1 MHFNTLLTGLF
12 AAGAVAAPAK
22 DLAVRQLGG
31 TTSNELENGSC
42 KPVIFINAR
51 ASTEPGNMVSNY
63 ASGHSP
69 FALSNANAHSKGLST
84 GPALC
89 SSLKRALG
97 DVACQGVGGAYSA
110 GLAQNALPGGSSQG
124 AFDEAKRLFNLAH
137 TKCPDSTIV
146 ASGYSQGTAVM
157 NGAIKD
163 LDAEVQDQIAG
174 VVLFGYTK
182 NAQND
187 GQIENFPADKV
198 KVYCAATDGVC
209 GGALVVTAGHFT
221 YTDDVSPASDFL
233 QQKVQSAGS
242 SSSSSSSS
250 SSEDGS
256 SSSGSG
262 FGSLFG

>member
-1 MHFNTLLTGLF
+1 MHFSPLLTGLF

-31 TTSNELENGSC
+31 STSNELEDGSC

-51 ASTEPGNMVSNY
+51 ASTEPGNM
-63 ASGHSP
+63 
-69 FALSNANAHSKGLST
+69 GLST

-187 GQIENFPADKV
+187 GEIENFPADKV

-209 GGALVVTAGHFT
+209 GGALLVTAGHFT

-250 SSEDGS
+250 SSGEES

>member
-31 TTSNELENGSC
+31 STSNELEDGSC

-63 ASGHSP
+63 ARGLSSIT
-69 FALSNANAHSKGLST
+69 LSNANAHLKGLST

-209 GGALVVTAGHFT
+209 GGALLVT
-221 YTDDVSPASDFL
+221 VSRLLSPNRSPFAKEKREEKGLPPHSLSFL
-233 QQKVQSAGS
+233 PS
-242 SSSSSSSS
+242 SPIPPHSMSS
-250 SSEDGS
+250 
-256 SSSGSG
+256 
-262 FGSLFG
+262 

>member
-1 MHFNTLLTGLF
+1 MHFTPLLTGLF

-31 TTSNELENGSC
+31 STSNELEDGSC

-51 ASTEPGNMVSNY
+51 ASTEPGNM
-63 ASGHSP
+63 
-69 FALSNANAHSKGLST
+69 GLST

-187 GQIENFPADKV
+187 GQIENFPADK
-198 KVYCAATDGVC
+198 
-209 GGALVVTAGHFT
+209 AGHFT

-242 SSSSSSSS
+242 SSSSSSSD
-250 SSEDGS
+250 DGS

>member
-1 MHFNTLLTGLF
+1 MHFTTLLTGLF
-12 AAGAVAAPAK
+12 AAGAGAAPAK
-22 DLAVRQLGG
+22 DLAVRQLGGG

-51 ASTEPGNMVSNY
+51 ASTEPGNM
-63 ASGHSP
+63 
-69 FALSNANAHSKGLST
+69 GLST

-163 LDAEVQDQIAG
+163 LDAEIQNQIAG

-187 GQIENFPADKV
+187 GEIENFPADKV

-233 QQKVQSAGS
+233 QQKIQSAGS

-250 SSEDGS
+250 PSTSDDGS
-256 SSSGSG
+256 SSSGSDL
-262 FGSLFG
+262 GSLFD

>member
-1 MHFNTLLTGLF
+1 MHFTTLLTGLF
-12 AAGAVAAPAK
+12 AAGAAAAPAK
-22 DLAVRQLGG
+22 DLAVRQLGGG

-42 KPVIFINAR
+42 KPVILINAR
-51 ASTEPGNMVSNY
+51 ASTEPGNM
-63 ASGHSP
+63 
-69 FALSNANAHSKGLST
+69 GLST
-84 GPALC
+84 GSALC

-146 ASGYSQGTAVM
+146 ASGYSQGSAVM

-163 LDAEVQDQIAG
+163 LDAEIQNQIAG

-187 GQIENFPADKV
+187 GEIENFPADKV

-242 SSSSSSSS
+242 SSSSSSASS
-250 SSEDGS
+250 SSDDDGS
-256 SSSGSG
+256 SSSGSDL
-262 FGSLFG
+262 GSLFG

>member
-1 MHFNTLLTGLF
+1 MHFSPLLTGLF

-22 DLAVRQLGG
+22 DLAVRQIGG
-31 TTSNELENGSC
+31 STSNELEDGSC

-51 ASTEPGNMVSNY
+51 ASTEPGNM
-63 ASGHSP
+63 
-69 FALSNANAHSKGLST
+69 GLST

-187 GQIENFPADKV
+187 GEIENFPADKV

-209 GGALVVTAGHFT
+209 GGALLVTAGHFT

-250 SSEDGS
+250 SSGEES

>member
-51 ASTEPGNMVSNY
+51 ASTEPGNM
-63 ASGHSP
+63 
-69 FALSNANAHSKGLST
+69 GLST

-250 SSEDGS
+250 SSDDGS

>member
-51 ASTEPGNMVSNY
+51 ASTEPGNM
-63 ASGHSP
+63 
-69 FALSNANAHSKGLST
+69 GLST

-250 SSEDGS
+250 SSDDGS
-256 SSSGSG
+256 SSSGSR

>member
-63 ASGHSP
+63 ARSLH
-69 FALSNANAHSKGLST
+69 
-84 GPALC
+84 GPRPLQLPQTRPRRR
-89 SSLKRALG
+89 SLPRRR
-97 DVACQGVGGAYSA
+97 GAYSA

-250 SSEDGS
+250 SSDDGS

>member
-1 MHFNTLLTGLF
+1 MHFTTLLTGLF
-12 AAGAVAAPAK
+12 AAGAAAAPAK
-22 DLAVRQLGG
+22 DLAVRQLGGG

-51 ASTEPGNMVSNY
+51 ASTEPGNM
-63 ASGHSP
+63 
-69 FALSNANAHSKGLST
+69 GLST

-157 NGAIKD
+157 NGAIKE
-163 LDAEVQDQIAG
+163 LDAEVQNQIAG

-187 GQIENFPADKV
+187 GEIENFPADKV

-242 SSSSSSSS
+242 SSSASSSSS
-250 SSEDGS
+250 SDDGS
-256 SSSGSG
+256 SSSGSDL
-262 FGSLFG
+262 GSLFG

>member
-1 MHFNTLLTGLF
+1 MHFSPLLTGLL
-12 AAGAVAAPAK
+12 AAGAIAAPAK

-31 TTSNELENGSC
+31 STSNELEDGSC

-51 ASTEPGNMVSNY
+51 ASTEPGNM
-63 ASGHSP
+63 
-69 FALSNANAHSKGLST
+69 GLST

-187 GQIENFPADKV
+187 GEIENFPADKV

-209 GGALVVTAGHFT
+209 GGALLVTAGHFT

-250 SSEDGS
+250 SSGEES

>member
-1 MHFNTLLTGLF
+1 MHFTTLLTGLF
-12 AAGAVAAPAK
+12 AAGAAAAPAK

-51 ASTEPGNMVSNY
+51 ASTEPGNM
-63 ASGHSP
+63 
-69 FALSNANAHSKGLST
+69 GLST

-110 GLAQNALPGGSSQG
+110 GLAQNTLPGGSSQG
-124 AFDEAKRLFNLAH
+124 AFNEAKRLFNLAH

-157 NGAIKD
+157 NGAIKE
-163 LDAEVQDQIAG
+163 LDAEVQNQIAG

-187 GQIENFPADKV
+187 GEIENFPADKV

-233 QQKVQSAGS
+233 QQRVQSAGS

-250 SSEDGS
+250 SSDEGS
-256 SSSGSG
+256 SSTGSDL
-262 FGSLFG
+262 GSLFS

>member
-1 MHFNTLLTGLF
+1 MHFSPLLTGLF
-12 AAGAVAAPAK
+12 AAGAFAAPAK

-31 TTSNELENGSC
+31 STSNELEDGSC

-51 ASTEPGNMVSNY
+51 ASTEPGNM
-63 ASGHSP
+63 
-69 FALSNANAHSKGLST
+69 GLST

-187 GQIENFPADKV
+187 GEIENFPADKV

-209 GGALVVTAGHFT
+209 GGALLVTAGHFT

-250 SSEDGS
+250 SSGEES